1 MVSKLLM
8 PMLPMQLFAFR
19 PDLRR
24 AKLVHLFLQ
33 FMFMPFLAKSLALKK
48 SAALW
53 KRSQQAPTG
62 QDPVFLTPLVLLK
75 TSHSLTLVIK

>member
-1 MVSKLLM
+1 
-8 PMLPMQLFAFR
+8 MLPMQLFAFR

-33 FMFMPFLAKSLALKK
+33 FIFMPFLAKSLALKK
-48 SAALW
+48 
-53 KRSQQAPTG
+53 KRRTLGTKPTG
-62 QDPVFLTPLVLLK
+62 SNWTVFLTPLVLLK